1 MEQESGMTH
10 LFFVCFRIEAGA
22 CVCVN
27 AGPPQVSVQL
37 VAEPSRSGRKD
48 ENETKMKRNEN
59 AFIIVSHFEYNRER
73 LNVVLDGGKQ
83 IFEPGTVSFRE
94 LKIFH

>member
-1 MEQESGMTH
+1 M
-10 LFFVCFRIEAGA
+10 FVLGSKRARV

-37 VAEPSRSGRKD
+37 VAEPSRSGRKH

-83 IFEPGTVSFRE
+83 IIEPGTVSFRE